1 MKLAHK
7 VSIITGAGSGQGQA
21 AAVLFA
27 REGSSIVAAD
37 IDEDGLKRTEAL
49 VREAGGDILTVRCDV
64 SKAADVQAMVRRAKD
79 ACGGIHV
86 LYNNAGVL
94 HPKDG
99 YVTDLDEEIWDLV
112 LGVNLK
118 GMYLTC
124 KYAIPVILESG
135 GGSIINTSS
144 LGGLKAGAST
154 AYGASK
160 GGVISLTRNIARQYA
175 PTIRANSI
183 CPGPVDTPMMV
194 VAAKKAG
201 PTGGTQ
207 GKGPML
213 ERWADPGEVAE
224 LALYLASDSSA
235 FVTAAN
241 FVIDGGLSAI

>member
-1 MKLAHK
+1 MRLTDK
-7 VSIITGAGSGQGQA
+7 VCIITGAGSGQGQA
-21 AAVLFA
+21 AAALFA
-27 REGSSIVAAD
+27 QEGSSVVAAD

-49 VREAGGDILTVRCDV
+49 VQEAGGDIVTVRCDV
-64 SKAADVQAMVRRAKD
+64 SKAVDVQAMVRRAKD
-79 ACGGIHV
+79 AYGGIHV

-124 KYAIPVILESG
+124 KYAIPVIRESG

-144 LGGLKAGAST
+144 IGGLMAGSSS

-175 PTIRANSI
+175 PTVRANSI
-183 CPGPVDTPMMV
+183 CPGPVDTPMMM
-194 VAAKKAG
+194 VARSKTG
-201 PTGGTQ
+201 PTKQSQ
-207 GKGPML
+207 GKGPLL
-213 ERWADPGEVAE
+213 ERWADPSEVAE
-224 LALYLASDSSA
+224 LALYLASDASA
-235 FVTAAN
+235 FITAAN
-241 FVIDGGLSAI
+241 FVIDGGLTAI